1 MCTIKQSGFAISAF
15 VLLTFIT
22 LTGCPKFDVT
32 LPPNDNSDDQ
42 SQDQP
47 NENSNTN
54 TNTNTNSNTNT
65 NDNSDNQTDTTYSGQ
80 ATVFRANIAGNQTV
94 LVDSGI
100 LPAAGGVLDT
110 AGLTVEVPGVL
121 FAEVGHASVFGGN
134 GITISEA
141 ALANI
146 DLTVGTHKIQAD
158 YLMARATAEC
168 SALVDGSGSARGE
181 LIASNLR
188 IDDQVTTV
196 TAAPN
201 QEISLR
207 DGSGQVVGRV
217 VLNEQVVTTNGVNAN
232 IVVNGLKIEVAN
244 VATIVL
250 FSATAGVDCGT
261 GKLGDDFVTGGGF
274 FDGSNGHDY
283 FAVAG
288 GTIAGAFHGHLAFKD
303 TGSGMRVIGTGI
315 TGYTFIDTATRRI
328 DGNCEVDGVG
338 GFTYSVEATDNGEP
352 GSADKFILR
361 LSNGYEAAG
370 QLLGGNIQL
379 HANGQ

>member
-1 MCTIKQSGFAISAF
+1 MCMLKKSSIAISTF
-15 VLLTFIT
+15 VLLTFVAV
-22 LTGCPKFDVT
+22 TGCPKIDVT
-32 LPPNDNSDDQ
+32 LPPNDNSDNS

-47 NENSNTN
+47 NENTNSNTN
-54 TNTNTNSNTNT
+54 TNTNANSNL
-65 NDNSDNQTDTTYSGQ
+65 NDNSDSKADTTYTGQ
-80 ATVFRANIAGNQTV
+80 ATVFRANIGGTQTV
-94 LVDSGI
+94 LVDTGV
-100 LPAAGGVLDT
+100 LPAAGGVLDAT
-110 AGLTVEVPGVL
+110 GLTVEVPGVL
-121 FAEVGHASVFGGN
+121 FAEVGHASTFGGN
-134 GITISEA
+134 GIAISES

-158 YLMARATAEC
+158 YLMARATAAC
-168 SALVDGSGSARGE
+168 SALVNGSASVRGE

-188 IDDQVTTV
+188 IDDEVTTV

-207 DGSGQVVGRV
+207 DGNGQVVGRV
-217 VLNEQVVTTNGVNAN
+217 VLNEQVATTNGVNAN

-244 VATIVL
+244 VATVVL
-250 FSATAGVDCGT
+250 FSATAGVNCGT
-261 GKLGDDFVTGGGF
+261 GKLGDDFITGGGF
-274 FDGSNGHDY
+274 FDGANGHDY

-315 TGYTFIDTATRRI
+315 TAYNFIDTATRRI
-328 DGNCEVDGVG
+328 DGTCEVDGVG

-361 LSNGYEAAG
+361 LSNGFEAAG